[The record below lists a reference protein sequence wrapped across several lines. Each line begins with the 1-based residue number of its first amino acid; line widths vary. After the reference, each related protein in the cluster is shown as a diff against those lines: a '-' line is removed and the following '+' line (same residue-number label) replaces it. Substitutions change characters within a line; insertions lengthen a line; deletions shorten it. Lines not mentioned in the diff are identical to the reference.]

1 MLTASHLYQY
11 TSCPRWPWNEF
22 HGDPGRKRGP
32 SAFLKK
38 LLADG
43 IQHEESI
50 YAALQPARVPYTGD
64 HAAGEAET
72 RRLMAAG
79 APLIAQ
85 AVLRAPDGRM
95 GIVDLLERVEGRS
108 ALGAYAY
115 EPVEIKTARAIKSV
129 YKLQLAFYGDLLSD
143 VLGAWPERAHV
154 ILVDGSRTSFDLEE
168 IRGLY
173 EGLMSG
179 LRAVAAGEEPPVHI
193 SSTCGDCPWELA
205 CLPHAEQVRD
215 ISLTYGLQR
224 RSALGL
230 RGRGVRTLSAL
241 ASLDPLDVA
250 QWTGVGVGAARLL
263 VTQARALD
271 QGVAVWRDPAAFAP
285 AAVDVY
291 FDIEGDP
298 EHDVLYLFGVL
309 VRERSGAETYRAFV
323 AERPEEEERAFHELL
338 AFLES
343 LPDAPVYHYHHYERA
358 ALRQLGRRHGV
369 DPGRIGEVLARL
381 RDLHRDLVSSVVLPV
396 YSYSLK
402 AVAKHLGHAWRHPDA
417 SAAQSM
423 YWYSSWLR
431 TGDRRHLDDAVG
443 YNEDDCRATRVLKEW
458 LAAGPGTEAD
468 VVAMPGAGAPRGPAA
483 GD

>member
-1 MLTASHLYQY
+1 M
-11 TSCPRWPWNEF
+11 PRC
-22 HGDPGRKRGP
+22 GP
-32 SAFLKK
+32 RAC
-38 LLADG
+38 
-43 IQHEESI
+43 
-50 YAALQPARVPYTGD
+50 PYTGD

-108 ALGAYAY
+108 ALGAYTY

-129 YKLQLAFYGDLLSD
+129 YKLQLAFYGDLLAD
-143 VLGAWPERAHV
+143 ILGTWPERAHV

-173 EGLMSG
+173 EGLTLG

-193 SSTCGDCPWELA
+193 SSTCGDCPWELT

-230 RGRGVRTLSAL
+230 RGRGVRTLAAL
-241 ASLDPLDVA
+241 ASLDPLEVA
-250 QWTGVGVGAARLL
+250 QWTGIGVGAARLL

-271 QGVAVWRDPAAFAP
+271 EGVAVWRDPAAFEP
-285 AAVDVY
+285 AAVDLY

-309 VRERSGAETYRAFV
+309 VPRALRGRDLPGVRRRAPRGGGAR
-323 AERPEEEERAFHELL
+323 
-338 AFLES
+338 
-343 LPDAPVYHYHHYERA
+343 LPRA
-358 ALRQLGRRHGV
+358 AGLPRVAARRSRVPLSPLRARRAAPAGRRHGV
-369 DPGRIGEVLARL
+369 DPGRIGGILARL

-417 SAAQSM
+417 ERGPVDVLVLVVAPDGRPAAPRRRGGVQRGRLPGDARAQGVARGGPGDRGGRRGDARHGRAARAGRRGLGSAADS
-423 YWYSSWLR
+423 
-431 TGDRRHLDDAVG
+431 T
-443 YNEDDCRATRVLKEW
+443 K
-458 LAAGPGTEAD
+458 
-468 VVAMPGAGAPRGPAA
+468 PAA
-483 GD
+483 TVRSRRAFLLQPGGG